1 MAILPALSP
10 WEPPREELSWASQAI
25 RRWDSIQVLVC
36 SPGFGHCGRF
46 SKRPALQGDCTLKF
60 KIDISLVP
68 EEDPVEGW
76 NMLYK

>member
-1 MAILPALSP
+1 
-10 WEPPREELSWASQAI
+10 
-25 RRWDSIQVLVC
+25 VLVC